1 MGGRG
6 QGHWGGTAQSI
17 RQTAV
22 AHATFKSSSV
32 MIFLPGC
39 ALLLTVPA
47 ALHHPGVPQ
56 NTAEPVLPP
65 EKQHTASQSHSMID
79 DVIPLIKPC
88 SALLQSWQKAG
99 GPARF
104 CRTTQDREQ
113 SRAPQ
118 LLLFSPEMAAFHWWA
133 TQTRRTVGTFI
144 LLSALGSFWPKALC
158 KIKVIRCL
166 GFLKSQCNSGLLLLA
181 SLQPRAVP

>member
-1 MGGRG
+1 MPPLNPGLV
-6 QGHWGGTAQSI
+6 T
-17 RQTAV
+17 V
-22 AHATFKSSSV
+22 
-32 MIFLPGC
+32 FLPGC
-39 ALLLTVPA
+39 ALLLAVPA

-65 EKQHTASQSHSMID
+65 EKQHIASQSHSMID

-88 SALLQSWQKAG
+88 SAFLQSGKAG
-99 GPARF
+99 GPAQF

-133 TQTRRTVGTFI
+133 TQACCTVGTFI